1 MPPDR
6 GRGATGEGAAG
17 AGDTESVVPDGAGL
31 ASSSAASGAVDSSF
45 IGRLRPLL
53 QSGPLA
59 GTARTAAS
67 ATSFRLRNKKQDR
80 CQRGRVCPLRFN
92 SFSRSV
98 ILIDGG
104 DGEQSQH
111 EPMAPVFKLPLL
123 LKEFSGSV

>member
-1 MPPDR
+1 LRHPPQHQAQSIPR
-6 GRGATGEGAAG
+6 
-17 AGDTESVVPDGAGL
+17 
-31 ASSSAASGAVDSSF
+31 SSAGFARCFNQV
-45 IGRLRPLL
+45 
-53 QSGPLA
+53 PLA

-123 LKEFSGSV
+123 LKELSGQFYCGGRDA